1 MNKYLTIMVT
11 VLVATQ
17 VIRITQ
23 NAIQLHRQKKDIER
37 NLEWFNER
45 EVTKEDF
52 DCQREVMYLLRKKL
66 KMEQTTAMYI
76 SLTDAEE
83 GDSDE

>member
-1 MNKYLTIMVT
+1 MNNYLTIMVT

-23 NAIQLHRQKKDIER
+23 NAINLHRQNKQIKRD
-37 NLEWFNER
+37 LDWFNER

-52 DCQREVMYLLRKKL
+52 DCQREVMYLLREKL
-66 KMEQTTAMYI
+66 R
-76 SLTDAEE
+76 

>member
-23 NAIQLHRQKKDIER
+23 NTIQLFRQKKQIER
-37 NLEWFNER
+37 NLDWFNER
-45 EVTKEDF
+45 DVTKEDF
-52 DCQREVMYLLRKKL
+52 DCQREVMYLLREKL
-66 KMEQTTAMYI
+66 RGEQ
-76 SLTDAEE
+76 
-83 GDSDE
+83 G

>member
-1 MNKYLTIMVT
+1 MTVYLTIMVT

-23 NAIQLHRQKKDIER
+23 NTIQLYRQKKDIER

-45 EVTKEDF
+45 EVKKEDF
-52 DCQREVMYLLRKKL
+52 DCQREVMYLLRERL
-66 KMEQTTAMYI
+66 RGEQ
-76 SLTDAEE
+76 E
-83 GDSDE
+83 